1 MAHQLKFI
9 VSIYIFFSSLQDYA
23 EKEKAIAKALEDL
36 KANFYCELCD
46 KQYHKHQEFD
56 NHINSYDHAHKQRLK
71 ELKQREFARNVASK
85 SWKDEKKQEKAL
97 KRLHQLA
104 ELQKQSECGP
114 GSGPMFRATTV
125 AAEDQQQERTFTDK
139 DDGNGDRYI
148 LIGDGKYMAGTTSNN
163 PLELPVTREQLHK
176 SFGKIGIQLATD
188 YNNQRAGVSFCFS
201 KKAQMKLESSASVF
215 SDTTEEAND
224 REELHSQKGKQIAE
238 TFRAHIP
245 SPGDP
250 ADDKEP
256 KEQQMDNTTQNK
268 QEKDPEFYQSV
279 TTRSI
284 TDKGDFPLI
293 VFTGSFEN
301 TDLDKGLPGLSH
313 SPEADLDN
321 NESNASNCFAAR
333 DNSSKDTHAE
343 GDSSYQ
349 QRKVLIEEFI
359 DTEPGTMTFDSDKVK
374 PEESLGS
381 ISVVDDEC
389 AFKQACGESSRVTK
403 TIGPFLDVLN
413 KDGST
418 VLKWPSELLLHT
430 KTEPCISYS
439 CNPLYFDFK
448 HSRKKHITQDGTLSV
463 ETEYCNVDIV
473 DEESKKTI
481 AELQTH
487 NQETNLSD
495 FFKPKKVKHYK
506 AHQTLKLKLEAVNK
520 ASSSCE
526 HNIKSKDGRG
536 YRQHDVTHNESV
548 NAKRFGFKKRKRS
561 LNDESSN
568 ESDVTE
574 QSKKNNNNPL
584 SPSEDIGQNF
594 NEEAP
599 ESDCRLKSKNT
610 FLDFISNI
618 GDSKKEIYRKT
629 LSYKSSS
636 YSSYSEMDTD
646 SESWRYSSSFD
657 SSHRSSSERGSSYSR
672 TYGVTSSC
680 SRTYSSCR
688 SSDDSTSSN
697 SHHCSARKSHQ
708 DYKNTHR
715 HKMKNYSSSS
725 EETNDDDEYF
735 RYSRS
740 RERKRSREHRTT
752 QSRSRTSHSSSTSG
766 QSSDWKRCSKPR
778 SRSSRRSYRSD
789 KSGSKSRH
797 SSSNSDKKLSQRRSR
812 SFSKNRLY
820 CSKLPLAKN
829 RETVKDTGRQHQTE
843 TGDPAQN
850 CSRKY
855 AVNCHKKMF
864 PADKTN
870 GGKNLLEKFHPKEPY
885 EEKTHPS
892 KALNISSVK
901 LKDPPQVYF
910 GSRIPSLLTNAPALP
925 LIGKLPSAK
934 KSCKKDEHNRNKSR
948 DKVEV
953 LKNNATGALIGPK
966 QSETRLPEGEVT
978 ECNLQSSEVVLIE
991 GQMLHTE
998 GKELSLQNYCP
1009 VLQGLPEACSF
1020 SVNSTEE
1027 EKAKLPN
1034 TRKHFASRE
1043 GSPQYLLKTKMQN
1056 VEETE
1061 LQFENSKCV
1070 SPPLTE
1076 QPITFTPDEIDK
1088 YRLLQL
1094 QAQQH
1099 MQQQLLGKHAKVLP
1113 SPTEVPTFSPAPAFQ
1128 PIPIQQPNPI
1138 TSIHQ
1143 ALIQHHALA
1152 AFTSAL
1158 HPHGSLQPLAH
1169 IHPFPQPHFN
1179 RISPFAP
1186 AIFPAHPAA
1195 LLAGHPLHFFPTSSF
1210 HPAHLAL
1217 HPMPHSS
1224 LLPTLLAPSP
1234 VMAAAAAASALHLHP
1249 YLHTLFPGQDLQ
1261 PHSGHST

>member
-1 MAHQLKFI
+1 
-9 VSIYIFFSSLQDYA
+9 QDYA

-56 NHINSYDHAHKQRLK
+56 NHINSYDHAHKQRPK

-139 DDGNGDRYI
+139 ADGKGQRYI
-148 LIGDGKYMAGTTSNN
+148 LIGDGNYMAGTTSSN
-163 PLELPVTREQLHK
+163 PQELPDTREQLHK
-176 SFGKIGIQLATD
+176 SIGKIGIQLAAD

-224 REELHSQKGKQIAE
+224 REELHGQKGKQIAE

-245 SPGDP
+245 SPGDT
-250 ADDKEP
+250 ADEKEP
-256 KEQQMDNTTQNK
+256 KEQQMNNKTQNK
-268 QEKDPEFYQSV
+268 QEKDTEFYQSV
-279 TTRSI
+279 TARST
-284 TDKGDFPLI
+284 TDKEDFPLI

-301 TDLDKGLPGLSH
+301 TELDKGLPGLSH
-313 SPEADLDN
+313 GPEADLDN

-349 QRKVLIEEFI
+349 QRKVLIEEFP
-359 DTEPGTMTFDSDKVK
+359 DTEPGTHMTFDSDRVK
-374 PEESLGS
+374 PEESLGN
-381 ISVVDDEC
+381 IRAADDEC
-389 AFKQACGESSRVTK
+389 AFKQACGESSRLTK

-413 KDGST
+413 RDGSMM
-418 VLKWPSELLLHT
+418 LKWPSELLLHT

-448 HSRKKHITQDGTLSV
+448 HSRKHITQDGTLSV
-463 ETEYCNVDIV
+463 ETEYCNADMA
-473 DEESKKTI
+473 DEESKETI
-481 AELQTH
+481 VELQTQ
-487 NQETNLSD
+487 NWETNQSE
-495 FFKPKKVKHYK
+495 FFKPKKVKQYK
-506 AHQTLKLKLEAVNK
+506 ARQTLKLKLEAVNK
-520 ASSSCE
+520 ASSSCK

-568 ESDVTE
+568 ESDVAE
-574 QSKKNNNNPL
+574 HSKKNNS
-584 SPSEDIGQNF
+584 SPFSSSEDIGQNF
-594 NEEAP
+594 YEEAP
-599 ESDCRLKSKNT
+599 ETDCWLKSKND
-610 FLDFISNI
+610 FLDSISNI

-629 LSYKSSS
+629 LSDKSSS

-680 SRTYSSCR
+680 SRTYSGCR
-688 SSDDSTSSN
+688 SSDDNTSSN
-697 SHHCSARKSHQ
+697 SYHCSARKSHQ

-725 EETNDDDEYF
+725 ETIDDDEYF
-735 RYSRS
+735 RHSRS
-740 RERKRSREHRTT
+740 RERKRSREHGTT
-752 QSRSRTSHSSSTSG
+752 QSRSRISHSSSTSD
-766 QSSDWKRCSKPR
+766 QSSDWKRYSNLR
-778 SRSSRRSYRSD
+778 SRSTRRSHRSD

-797 SSSNSDKKLSQRRSR
+797 SSSNSDRKLSQRRSR
-812 SFSKNRLY
+812 SFSKDRLY
-820 CSKLPLAKN
+820 CLKPPLAKN
-829 RETVKDTGRQHQTE
+829 REMVKDTGRQHQTE

-855 AVNCHKKMF
+855 AVNCHKKRF

-870 GGKNLLEKFHPKEPY
+870 GGKHLLEQFHPKEPY
-885 EEKTHPS
+885 EEKTHT

-910 GSRIPSLLTNAPALP
+910 GSHIPSLLTNAPALP
-925 LIGKLPSAK
+925 LIGKLPAVK
-934 KSCKKDEHNRNKSR
+934 KSCKKEEHNRNKRR

-953 LKNNATGALIGPK
+953 LENKAIGALIGPK
-966 QSETRLPEGEVT
+966 QSEIRFCEGEVT

-991 GQMLHTE
+991 GQLLHTE
-998 GKELSLQNYCP
+998 GKELSRQNYCP
-1009 VLQGLPEACSF
+1009 VFQGLPEACSF

-1027 EKAKLPN
+1027 EKAQLSN
-1034 TRKHFASRE
+1034 TEKHFASRE
-1043 GSPQYLLKTKMQN
+1043 GSQQYPLKTKMQN
-1056 VEETE
+1056 MEETE
-1061 LQFENSKCV
+1061 LQFENSKCIT
-1070 SPPLTE
+1070 SPLTE

-1099 MQQQLLGKHAKVLP
+1099 MQQQLLGKHVKVLP
-1113 SPTEVPTFSPAPAFQ
+1113 SPAEVPTFSPVPAFQ
-1128 PIPIQQPNPI
+1128 QVPLLQSNPI

-1143 ALIQHHALA
+1143 ALIQHHAVA
-1152 AFTSAL
+1152 AFTSAMQ
-1158 HPHGSLQPLAH
+1158 PHGSLQPLAH
-1169 IHPFPQPHFN
+1169 IHPFPQPHLN
-1179 RISPFAP
+1179 RISLSPFAP

-1195 LLAGHPLHFFPTSSF
+1195 LLAGHPLHFIPASSF
-1210 HPAHLAL
+1210 HPAHLAF

-1224 LLPTLLAPSP
+1224 LLPTFLAPRP
-1234 VMAAAAAASALHLHP
+1234 VMAAAAASALHLNP

-1261 PHSGHST
+1261 